1 MYIANEA
8 SLKIIKF
15 ITQGVCLRKLLGFL
29 GYVNASLFKVPPYNE
44 WQQSNIIL
52 IFVFTTYDNLINRF
66 SLGFEISG
74 FAMIEKV
81 GSLAATNYDV
91 KFQVGL
97 YLSDLI
103 FKNTYVL

>member
-15 ITQGVCLRKLLGFL
+15 ITQSVCLRKLLGFL
-29 GYVNASLFKVPPYNE
+29 GYVNASLFFKVPPYNE

-66 SLGFEISG
+66 SLGFKILS

-81 GSLAATNYDV
+81 V
-91 KFQVGL
+91 
-97 YLSDLI
+97 
-103 FKNTYVL
+103 

>member
-1 MYIANEA
+1 MTLCDVKTLGILQP
-8 SLKIIKF
+8 SII
-15 ITQGVCLRKLLGFL
+15 
-29 GYVNASLFKVPPYNE
+29 S
-44 WQQSNIIL
+44 
-52 IFVFTTYDNLINRF
+52 IFVFTSHDVLINRF

-81 GSLAATNYDV
+81 GSYAATNYDV
-91 KFQVGL
+91 KFQVGH